1 VYDWELTLVDVPQRD
16 LVEFLTFTLSDN
28 VTREQVDAHIERH
41 RRSVEVAAARTV
53 PTDVWWEGW
62 RCELYLE
69 AINRVPL
76 QWVFHTRYPSRY
88 TPRINRVLEHLLDL
102 YADL

>member
-1 VYDWELTLVDVPQRD
+1 VGGQ
-16 LVEFLTFTLSDN
+16 
-28 VTREQVDAHIERH
+28 
-41 RRSVEVAAARTV
+41 AR
-53 PTDVWWEGW
+53 
-62 RCELYLE
+62 ELYLE